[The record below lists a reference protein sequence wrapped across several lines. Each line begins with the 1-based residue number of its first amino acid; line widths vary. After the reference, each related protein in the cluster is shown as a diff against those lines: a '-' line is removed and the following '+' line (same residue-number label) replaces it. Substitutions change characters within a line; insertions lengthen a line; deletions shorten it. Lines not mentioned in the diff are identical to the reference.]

1 MVCLLGDGRGDIFE
15 VDMICLVTCF
25 LHSVQVLCCQSQEF
39 EESSE
44 NECLLTESKG
54 SGMGM
59 FKMCQVCL
67 YISNEL
73 LGKKKNFHG
82 HQAVHL
88 NEGICLSQKS
98 YRQERNFHT
107 LRLKKTPTPG
117 AHY

>member
-1 MVCLLGDGRGDIFE
+1 MRNIKEDGSLMVCLLGDGRGDIFE

-25 LHSVQVLCCQSQEF
+25 LHSEQVLCCQSQEF

-73 LGKKKNFHG
+73 LGQKKKLPWTSSSSP
-82 HQAVHL
+82 Q
-88 NEGICLSQKS
+88 
-98 YRQERNFHT
+98 
-107 LRLKKTPTPG
+107 
-117 AHY
+117 